1 LEQLPISKSW
11 LADGPFKQK
20 FTNYLYNWRRRF
32 CHQLT
37 SFAKD
42 HIENLGGVD
51 WIGGVGNHKDA
62 FLPIY
67 ANLLGF
73 YALSNCMVNRNIEDD
88 MLLLSQIVEIGKT
101 IDPFLRNPLISNLYL
116 LVVNLHE
123 RKVGATADMLTS
135 KFIIDDSIWDGF
147 DPYFL
152 LR

>member
-1 LEQLPISKSW
+1 
-11 LADGPFKQK
+11 
-20 FTNYLYNWRRRF
+20 
-32 CHQLT
+32 
-37 SFAKD
+37 
-42 HIENLGGVD
+42 
-51 WIGGVGNHKDA
+51 
-62 FLPIY
+62 
-67 ANLLGF
+67 
-73 YALSNCMVNRNIEDD
+73 MVNRNIEDD

-123 RKVGATADMLTS
+123 RKDGATADMLTS